1 MKLFK
6 PRFWNY
12 KYSILTIVLIPFSY
26 LVILFIFLKKKIVK
40 ERKFE
45 IPIIC
50 IGNIYIGGTGK
61 TPLAIFLNNELKK
74 LNKNPIII
82 RKFYKNQIDEYE
94 LIKQNCNELILN
106 KKRADG
112 IKDAINKG
120 YDIAILD
127 DGFQD
132 YKLRK
137 NLSIICFHHNQL
149 IGNGYVLP
157 AGPLRESLKSL
168 KNADI
173 IIINGQREIKFEE
186 KLLKFNKKLKF
197 FYTSYEPTN
206 LGKFKN
212 KKLMAIAGIGNPENF
227 FSLLLKYD
235 LNIQKKLI
243 YPDHYKFS
251 ENEILDIIED
261 AKKNNLQI
269 ITTEKDFYK
278 LNSLNSERIEYLNVS
293 LVMNEKQKFLEEV
306 SKSYDKNN

>member
-6 PRFWNY
+6 PKFWNN
-12 KYSILTIVLIPFSY
+12 KYSVLALFLVPFSY
-26 LVILFIFLKKKIVK
+26 IVILFIFLKKKVVK

-106 KKRADG
+106 TKRTNG
-112 IKDAINKG
+112 IKDAVNKG
-120 YDIAILD
+120 YATAILD

-132 YKLRK
+132 CKLRK

-149 IGNGYVLP
+149 LGNGYVLP
-157 AGPLRESLKSL
+157 AGPLRENLKSL

-206 LGKFKN
+206 LEKFKN

-227 FSLLLKYD
+227 FNLLVKYD
-235 LNIQKKLI
+235 LNIEKKLI
-243 YPDHYKFS
+243 YPDHYRFS
-251 ENEILDIIED
+251 KNEILDIVEE
-261 AKKNNLQI
+261 AKKNNLKI

-278 LNSLNSERIEYLNVS
+278 FSRFNIERIEYLKVS
-293 LVMNEKQKFLEEV
+293 LVMNEKQKFLKEV
-306 SKSYDKNN
+306 SKLYDKTN

>member
-1 MKLFK
+1 M
-6 PRFWNY
+6 
-12 KYSILTIVLIPFSY
+12 
-26 LVILFIFLKKKIVK
+26 
-40 ERKFE
+40 
-45 IPIIC
+45 
-50 IGNIYIGGTGK
+50 
-61 TPLAIFLNNELKK
+61 
-74 LNKNPIII
+74 
-82 RKFYKNQIDEYE
+82 
-94 LIKQNCNELILN
+94 N

-112 IKDAINKG
+112 IKDAINKK

-149 IGNGYVLP
+149 LGNGYVLP

-227 FSLLLKYD
+227 FSLLSKYD
-235 LNIQKKLI
+235 LNIEKKLI

>member
-149 IGNGYVLP
+149 VGNGYVLP

-227 FSLLLKYD
+227 FSLLSKYD
-235 LNIQKKLI
+235 LNIEKKLI

>member
-12 KYSILTIVLIPFSY
+12 KYSILTLVLIPFSY
-26 LVILFIFLKKKIVK
+26 HVNLFIFLKKKIVK

-112 IKDAINKG
+112 IKDAINKK

-149 IGNGYVLP
+149 LGNGYVLP

-173 IIINGQREIKFEE
+173 IIVNGQREIKFEE

-227 FSLLLKYD
+227 FSLLSKYD
-235 LNIQKKLI
+235 LNIEKKLI

>member
-112 IKDAINKG
+112 IKDAVNKG

-127 DGFQD
+127 DGLQD

-149 IGNGYVLP
+149 VGNGYVLP

-173 IIINGQREIKFEE
+173 IIVNGQREIKFEE

-235 LNIQKKLI
+235 LNIEKKLI

-293 LVMNEKQKFLEEV
+293 LVMNEKQKFLKEV

>member
-12 KYSILTIVLIPFSY
+12 KYSILTLVLIPFSY

-106 KKRADG
+106 KKRANG
-112 IKDAINKG
+112 IKDAVNKG

-132 YKLRK
+132 YKLKK
-137 NLSIICFHHNQL
+137 NLSIVCFHHNQL
-149 IGNGYVLP
+149 LGNGYVLP

-173 IIINGQREIKFEE
+173 IIINGLREIKFEE

-206 LGKFKN
+206 LEKFKN

-235 LNIQKKLI
+235 LNIEKKLI

>member
-112 IKDAINKG
+112 IKDAVNKG

-127 DGFQD
+127 DGLQD

-137 NLSIICFHHNQL
+137 NLSIICFHHSQL
-149 IGNGYVLP
+149 LGNGYVLP

-173 IIINGQREIKFEE
+173 IIVNGQREIKFEE

-206 LGKFKN
+206 LEKFKN

-235 LNIQKKLI
+235 LNIEKKLI

-293 LVMNEKQKFLEEV
+293 LVMNEKQKFLKEV

>member
-149 IGNGYVLP
+149 LGNGYVLP

-173 IIINGQREIKFEE
+173 IIVNGQREIKFEE

-227 FSLLLKYD
+227 FSLLSKYD
-235 LNIQKKLI
+235 LNIEKKLI

>member
-12 KYSILTIVLIPFSY
+12 KYSILTLVLIPFSY

-112 IKDAINKG
+112 IKDAINKK

-149 IGNGYVLP
+149 LGNGYVLP

-227 FSLLLKYD
+227 FSLLSKYD
-235 LNIQKKLI
+235 LNIEKKLI

-251 ENEILDIIED
+251 KNEILDIIED

>member
-1 MKLFK
+1 MNLKK
-6 PRFWNY
+6 PKFWDNEVPNIFAY
-12 KYSILTIVLIPFSY
+12 LLYPLTFLIQF
-26 LVILFIFLKKKIVK
+26 LNFLKIKPKTINFKIK
-40 ERKFE
+40 T
-45 IPIIC
+45 IC

-61 TPLAIFLNNELKK
+61 TPLAIFLNDELKK

-112 IKDAINKG
+112 IKDAVNKG

-137 NLSIICFHHNQL
+137 NLSIICFHHSQL
-149 IGNGYVLP
+149 LGNGYVLP

-206 LGKFKN
+206 LEKFKN

-235 LNIQKKLI
+235 LNIEKKLI

-293 LVMNEKQKFLEEV
+293 LVMNEKQKFLKEV

>member
-112 IKDAINKG
+112 IKDAINKK

-149 IGNGYVLP
+149 LGNGYVLP

-173 IIINGQREIKFEE
+173 IIVNGQREIKFEE

-227 FSLLLKYD
+227 FSLLSKYD
-235 LNIQKKLI
+235 LNIEKKLI

>member
-12 KYSILTIVLIPFSY
+12 KYSILTLVLIPFSY

-112 IKDAINKG
+112 IKDAINKK

-149 IGNGYVLP
+149 LGNGYVLP

-173 IIINGQREIKFEE
+173 IIVNGQREIKFEE

-235 LNIQKKLI
+235 LNIEKKLI